1 MKAEEKAELARDYF
15 EKGYNCAQSVL
26 LAFCDETGLTE
37 QEAAML
43 ASSFGGGMGRMREV
57 CGAVSSMLMI
67 LGITNGYS
75 DPDDKQKKDAHYAK
89 VQQLAERFREK
100 NHSIICRDLLE
111 DVETTEGSVSEERT
125 QDYYERRPCAAYV
138 EDAARLIAAELEES

>member
-67 LGITNGYS
+67 LGITNGYG
-75 DPDDKQKKDAHYAK
+75 DPEEKQKKDEQYAK

-125 QDYYERRPCAAYV
+125 QEYYERRPCADYV
-138 EDAARLIAAELEES
+138 GDAARLIAAELEQ